1 MTVAIKN
8 TLCAVAAAFILCL
21 APCALADTTATLTLT
36 SAGNNVMDGVYV
48 GPYYA
53 NITSGGV
60 TQYNQQVICDDFK
73 DDSYVGHTWTATVNT
88 FADLSHT
95 LWGAQILSQP
105 GGTMAQ
111 VTQLYNE
118 AAWLAVTMMSLP
130 SSQQGLYSF
139 AIWAIFSP
147 DAVKNVVTANE
158 WTAISGLI
166 STAKSQKFSPG
177 QFANF
182 LIYTP
187 LNKPGVSCVVGSCPA
202 QEFFVIQTPEGGAA
216 LLYLLFA
223 GLACMVAMR
232 FRVRQALPGKRM
244 A

>member
-1 MTVAIKN
+1 MTVAIKK
-8 TLCAVAAAFILCL
+8 TLCTVAAALILCL
-21 APCALADTTATLTLT
+21 APGALADTTATLTLT

-60 TQYNQQVICDDFK
+60 TQYNQQVICDDFS
-73 DDSYVGHTWTATVNT
+73 DDSYIGRTWTATVNT

-95 LWGAQILSQP
+95 LWGVKFASQ
-105 GGTMAQ
+105 GMDY

-118 AAWLAVTMMSLP
+118 AAWLAVKMMSLP

-139 AIWAIFSP
+139 AIWAIFNP
-147 DAVKNVVTANE
+147 TDVQKTVTASE
-158 WTAISGLI
+158 WAAICDLIKTA
-166 STAKSQKFSPG
+166 AKQQFSPG
-177 QFANF
+177 QFANI

-187 LNKPGVSCVVGSCPA
+187 TSCMVGNCPA

-232 FRVRQALPGKRM
+232 FRVRQALPGKRI